1 MSECFKIEA
10 KWVCCGGN
18 DQYGHQCLSGLN
30 HCYLQ
35 CPKCN
40 KTFRLCGI
48 YDTLSDYLEK
58 EKEKNINLNN
68 RIKKLEKEISEI
80 KEEKE
85 KIQTEFISNKIIMEN
100 KFKELENNIK
110 IKNEKKE
117 DINYYLEMKDKEI
130 QNLKIQYEK
139 DLKIKELEYKIQ
151 LNDIKNEYENKLKMN
166 QRNLEKEVDELK
178 KGIQTLDLNNK
189 LPKNNSNLED
199 REIEIRCYS
208 NDDSKFYYNTKI
220 HLSEKF
226 SFFIDSLIT
235 KYSLNIN
242 DYKFK

>member
-1 MSECFKIEA
+1 
-10 KWVCCGGN
+10 
-18 DQYGHQCLSGLN
+18 
-30 HCYLQ
+30 
-35 CPKCN
+35 
-40 KTFRLCGI
+40 
-48 YDTLSDYLEK
+48 
-58 EKEKNINLNN
+58 
-68 RIKKLEKEISEI
+68 
-80 KEEKE
+80 
-85 KIQTEFISNKIIMEN
+85 
-100 KFKELENNIK
+100 
-110 IKNEKKE
+110 
-117 DINYYLEMKDKEI
+117 MKDKEI

-178 KGIQTLDLNNK
+178 KEIQTLDLNNK

-220 HLSEKF
+220 HLSQKF

-242 DYKFK
+242 DYKFKYDGKQLDRNKSLIENGISDNFIIIMEKKKN